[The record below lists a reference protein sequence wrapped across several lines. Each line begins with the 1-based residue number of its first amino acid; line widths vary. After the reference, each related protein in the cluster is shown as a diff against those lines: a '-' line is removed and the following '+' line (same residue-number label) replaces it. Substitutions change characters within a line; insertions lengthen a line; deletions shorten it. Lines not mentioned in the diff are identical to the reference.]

1 MTNDELIA
9 LMRALE
15 VAKEHPGSLGA
26 IMHEAQPHWVF
37 VRKRMIE
44 NGILSTNE
52 FDTYNSINW
61 KNAKTYLNRL
71 KEMYRV

>member
-1 MTNDELIA
+1 MTNDELNA

-52 FDTYNSINW
+52 FGEYNSVSW
-61 KNAKTYLNRL
+61 KSAEMYLNQL
-71 KEMYRV
+71 KQHN